1 MTRKTGRCLD
11 LVSDTNT
18 QDNLEDRDNRER
30 RFGLNRVLENHRW
43 AREALV
49 ALVTEQSLPQLFTE
63 LRDPLCRY
71 LLSLGL
77 NPAEAED
84 AAQESFLRLCERLA
98 REGPQNHA
106 NIRGWLFRVAH
117 NLARD
122 NYRHS
127 QRRPAEALED
137 NMEAVGA
144 SSDSRPTP
152 EEHLLERER
161 EKRLQAELNRLP
173 EEQRHCLHLRAEGL
187 RYREIAEVLGVG
199 TSTVAEWVQHAL
211 KSVGEG
217 MR

>member
-11 LVSDTNT
+11 LISDTNIK
-18 QDNLEDRDNRER
+18 DNLECGENPER
-30 RFGLNRVLENHRW
+30 SFGLRPVLENRW

-49 ALVTEQSLPQLFTE
+49 TLVTEQSLPQLFTE

-77 NPAEAED
+77 KPAEAED
-84 AAQESFLRLCERLA
+84 AAQESFLRLCERVA
-98 REGPQNHA
+98 QEGAQNQS
-106 NIRGWLFRVAH
+106 NIRGWIFRVAH

-122 NYRHS
+122 HYRYS
-127 QRRPAEALED
+127 QRRPAEALDD
-137 NMEAVGA
+137 NMEAVDA

-161 EKRLQAELNRLP
+161 DKRLKAALERLP
-173 EEQRHCLHLRAEGL
+173 AEQRHCLHLRAEGL
-187 RYREIAEVLGVG
+187 RYREIAEVLGVS

-211 KSVGEG
+211 KSLAEG